1 MPLVQAN
8 GLQIQIE
15 EHGQPTDPAV
25 LLIMGLAT
33 QLVHWPPVMIESLVN
48 AGYRVI
54 TFDNRDI
61 GLSERLE
68 GKRSPSPATMLL
80 GRAVR
85 LGWLLAPYNLADMAD
100 DTIGILDAL
109 ELDEA
114 HLLGVSM
121 GGMIG
126 QIVSAKHPSRIKSFT
141 SIMSTT
147 NNPAL
152 PKTKPEVLRAIIK
165 ARSRRRTPEDQVEQ
179 SMALLQMIG
188 SPDGDRD
195 DVALRELVASSVARC
210 NYPAGVRRQI
220 AAIVASGDLREWTEQ
235 ISVPTLVMHGR
246 VDPLT
251 PYQGSVDMS
260 SLIPGARLEVIDGM
274 GHDLPP
280 RYIGRINE
288 LIADHITAVENG
300 GDSSRAA

>member
-68 GKRSPSPATMLL
+68 GKSSPSPAMMLL
-80 GRAVR
+80 SRAVR
-85 LGWLLAPYNLADMAD
+85 LGWLLAPYNLSDMAD

-126 QIVSAKHPSRIKSFT
+126 QIVSAKHPGRIKSFT

-152 PKTKPEVLRAIIK
+152 PKTRPEIVRAIIK
-165 ARSRRRTPEDQVEQ
+165 ARSHRRTPEDQVEQ

-195 DVALRELVASSVARC
+195 DVALRELVASSVVRC

-220 AAIVASGDLREWTEQ
+220 AAIVASGDLREWTRQ

-260 SLIPGARLEVIDGM
+260 SLIPGSRLEVIDGM

-280 RYIGRINE
+280 RYIGRINQ
-288 LIADHITAVENG
+288 LIADHIGSVENG
-300 GDSSRAA
+300 GGSTRAA

>member
-15 EHGQPTDPAV
+15 EHGEPTDPAV

-33 QLVHWPPVMIESLVN
+33 QLVHWRPVMIESLVN

-68 GKRSPSPATMLL
+68 GMRSPSPATMLL

-85 LGWLLAPYNLADMAD
+85 LGWLLAPYNLADMAS

-126 QIVSAKHPSRIKSFT
+126 QIVSARHPDRIRSFT

-152 PKTKPEVLRAIIK
+152 PKTKPEILKAIIK
-165 ARSRRRTPEDQVEQ
+165 ARSRRRSPEDQVEQ

-220 AAIVASGDLREWTEQ
+220 AAIVASGDLREWTRQ

-260 SLIPGARLEVIDGM
+260 SLIPDSRLEVIEGM

-288 LIADHITAVENG
+288 LIADHIANVENG
-300 GDSSRAA
+300 GGSTRAA

>member
-1 MPLVQAN
+1 MPQVTAN
-8 GLQIQIE
+8 GLKIQIE
-15 EHGQPTDPAV
+15 EHGSASDPAV
-25 LLIMGLAT
+25 LMIMGLAT
-33 QLVHWPPVMIESLVN
+33 QLVHWPPPMVESLVD

-68 GKRSPSPATMLL
+68 HMSSPSPAMMLL

-85 LGWLLAPYNLADMAD
+85 LGWLLAPYDLSDMAD

-109 ELDEA
+109 ALDEA
-114 HLLGVSM
+114 HLIGVSM

-126 QIVSAKHPSRIKSFT
+126 QIVSAKHPKRIKSFT

-152 PKTKPEVLRAIIK
+152 PRTRPEIVKAIIR
-165 ARSRRRTPEDQVEQ
+165 ARSRRRTAEDQVEQ
-179 SMALLQMIG
+179 SMQLLQMIG

-195 DVALRELVASSVARC
+195 DVALRQLVASSVARC
-210 NYPAGVRRQI
+210 NYPAGIRRQI
-220 AAIVASGDLREWTEQ
+220 AAIVASGDLRQWTRQ
-235 ISVPTLVMHGR
+235 ITSPTLIVHGK

-251 PYQGSVDMS
+251 PYHGSVDMNG
-260 SLIPGARLEVIDGM
+260 LIAGSRLEVIDGM

-280 RYIGRINE
+280 RYLPRINE
-288 LIADHITAVENG
+288 LIRAHVSSAEQG